1 VEKGGSVLFLFHGE
15 KKKKRKKYIFRECLL
30 LISTVAVRRSLPV
43 TNPSQGFSYHAP
55 LMRAFRNPAK
65 SLKKTYQE
73 IIKLQFICRMSS
85 LLPSIW
91 IILGSYLEEGTL
103 MLVCWFCTQLKISH
117 QLTKMHVICSSNLC
131 QKSGIEKSR

>member
-1 VEKGGSVLFLFHGE
+1 MEKGGSVLFLFHGE

-55 LMRAFRNPAK
+55 LMRAFRNPTK

-91 IILGSYLEEGTL
+91 IILGSCLEEGTL

-117 QLTKMHVICSSNLC
+117 ELTKMHVICSSNLC
-131 QKSGIEKSR
+131 QKSGIEK